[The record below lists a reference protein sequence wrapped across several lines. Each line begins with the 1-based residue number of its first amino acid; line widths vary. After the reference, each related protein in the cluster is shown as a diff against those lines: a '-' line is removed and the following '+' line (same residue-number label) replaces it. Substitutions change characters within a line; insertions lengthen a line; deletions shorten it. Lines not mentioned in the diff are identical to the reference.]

1 MKKLFDRE
9 LIKIIAVTGMCYMS
23 VCLLEPVLPLYL
35 KSVGASPST
44 TGLLMAVIVA
54 GMVAGESWGGWIGD
68 RVGPRLP
75 LIVGTLICAIA
86 VLLLVFVQNIPGIF
100 VVFLFWGISRS
111 TIWGPSRGYVSNAA
125 PLKNK
130 AIFMAIFSTILAV
143 DRSLANLASGFIA
156 DNWGYNGNFVV
167 SMGILVIAGLIVVL
181 GLRKKP
187 LKMTKTIQPGLIY
200 PSENPPQVKYN
211 FRSFLLQCVIVA
223 LYWLGLGI
231 LGAFLP
237 LYSSLVAGLSVT
249 HVGILF
255 TIGASVSA
263 ALLIPFGRLADI
275 VDKKILMII
284 GLLLFGISFL
294 GLVFSQTFISLA
306 VSYAIYNLGSAMFTP
321 SALAYLSLSIPA
333 SRQSSSMGLYG
344 AAEDVGFIV
353 GSSAGGF
360 FWNFWGPQS
369 IFIAGAAAG
378 LIGAVLCLSLYPGSR
393 SKSRLSGQ

>member
-1 MKKLFDRE
+1 
-9 LIKIIAVTGMCYMS
+9 MCYMS

-75 LIVGTLICAIA
+75 LIVGTLVCSIA
-86 VLLLVFVQNIPGIF
+86 VLLLVFIQNIPGIF
-100 VVFLFWGISRS
+100 IVFLFWGILRS
-111 TIWGPSRGYVSNAA
+111 TIWGPSRGYVGNTA

-130 AIFMAIFSTILAV
+130 AMFMAIFSTILAV

-156 DNWGYNGNFVV
+156 EYWGYNCNFLIA
-167 SMGILVIAGLIVVL
+167 MGILVIAGLFVVL
-181 GLRKKP
+181 GISKKP
-187 LKMTKTIQPGLIY
+187 LKMTETNQL
-200 PSENPPQVKYN
+200 SQAQSPPQVKFDYRR
-211 FRSFLLQCVIVA
+211 FVLQCIIVA

-231 LGAFLP
+231 AGSFLP
-237 LYSSLVAGLSVT
+237 LYGSQVAGLSVT
-249 HVGILF
+249 QVGILF

-275 VDKKILMII
+275 MDKKLLMIT

-294 GLVFSQTFISLA
+294 GLVFSRTFISLA
-306 VSYAIYNLGSAMFTP
+306 ASYAIYNLGSAMFTP

-333 SRQSSSMGLYG
+333 SRQSSSMGFYG
-344 AAEDVGFIV
+344 AAEDIGFIV

-360 FWNFWGPQS
+360 FWNYWGPQS
-369 IFIAGAAAG
+369 SFIAGAAAG
-378 LIGAVLCLSLYPGSR
+378 LLGAILCISLYSDSKSSPGS
-393 SKSRLSGQ
+393 SGH